1 MPQRKQRGKGQR
13 IDVQPGR
20 PGSAQR
26 QCVAPDPVQTQ
37 QAMRL
42 GRPQRIV
49 QNPPDTPGA
58 TKRPATGQPHVESA
72 LLHRPPAED
81 EGGSSLALPAPSASR
96 GARRSHRPVR
106 QVLNP
111 AAPTC
116 RGVVTA
122 GTGLEQ
128 VAPGSA
134 GPLQHTGRR
143 EGRNRRGRK
152 PERLPGGRSGF
163 QVRALNADSARLRF
177 THAS

>member
-1 MPQRKQRGKGQR
+1 MPPAKASGKGGR

-26 QCVAPDPVQTQ
+26 QCVAPPSRPDA
-37 QAMRL
+37 QAVRL
-42 GRPQRIV
+42 DRPQRPLN
-49 QNPPDTPGA
+49 NPPDTPGA

-81 EGGSSLALPAPSASR
+81 EGGSSLALPEPSASR

-106 QVLNP
+106 QVLNR

-116 RGVVTA
+116 RGVVTT

-134 GPLQHTGRR
+134 GPLQHMDRR

-152 PERLPGGRSGF
+152 PERLLTRVFGF
-163 QVRALNADSARLRF
+163 SRRTACPM
-177 THAS
+177 

>member
-49 QNPPDTPGA
+49 QNSPDTPGA

-128 VAPGSA
+128 VQRMSPTG
-134 GPLQHTGRR
+134 QEGRR
-143 EGRNRRGRK
+143 KPTRPKTRASSRRAF
-152 PERLPGGRSGF
+152 GF
-163 QVRALNADSARLRF
+163 SRAMTAALAATAVGQINPV
-177 THAS
+177 